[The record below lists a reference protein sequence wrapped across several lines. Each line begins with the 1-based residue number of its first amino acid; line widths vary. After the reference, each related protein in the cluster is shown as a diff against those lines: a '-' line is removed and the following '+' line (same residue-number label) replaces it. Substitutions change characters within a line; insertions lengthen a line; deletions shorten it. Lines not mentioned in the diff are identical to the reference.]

1 MFWPFGFVISIST
14 DRAEMNKCAI
24 ADVGKISLHSTGW
37 VLLRKETCEAFHMLA
52 MCTLP
57 GSHYPSRF
65 GVCRECKIFNN
76 DVPLRDID
84 WQCPH
89 GPHRVN
95 DGVYNSLL
103 RKPAPLGRR

>member
-57 GSHYPSRF
+57 GSHYLGRF

-89 GPHRVN
+89 RVS
-95 DGVYNSLL
+95 VT
-103 RKPAPLGRR
+103 A